1 MARAKIAGA
10 TREEFY
16 QRLHDAPY
24 AARGFFETV
33 GAHFGR
39 RNDVNVHYTATNVA
53 DLRLEAVWQRKNGKE
68 GSQNFATMY
77 WQTQNQC
84 VSGRCYLTPDE
95 LAVLGFEGATKPKSA
110 TEPLKSD
117 LSLDESVWRYRA
129 QDFIRVME
137 AARIK
142 ILQAKAGA
150 P

>member
-1 MARAKIAGA
+1 MAGV

-33 GAHFGR
+33 GEHFQR
-39 RNDVNVHYTATNVA
+39 RNDVNVHYTGTNVA
-53 DLRLEAVWQRKNGKE
+53 DLRLEAVWQRRNGTE

-77 WQTQNQC
+77 WQTQNQR
-84 VSGRCYLTPDE
+84 VFGRCYLVPDE

-117 LSLDESVWRYRA
+117 LSLDERVWRYRA
-129 QDFIRVME
+129 QEFIRAME

-142 ILQAKAGA
+142 MLQAKTGSA
-150 P
+150 

>member
-1 MARAKIAGA
+1 MAA

-33 GAHFGR
+33 GQHFER

-53 DLRLEAVWQRKNGKE
+53 DLRLEAVWQRRNGTE

-77 WQTQNQC
+77 WQTKNQC
-84 VSGRCYLTPDE
+84 VAARCYLTPDE
-95 LAVLGFEGATKPKSA
+95 LGIFGFDGATTPKSA

-117 LSLDESVWRYRA
+117 LSLGEGAWRFRVH
-129 QDFIRVME
+129 DFIRAME

-142 ILQAKAGA
+142 IMQAKAGA
-150 P
+150 A

>member
-1 MARAKIAGA
+1 MAGVN
-10 TREEFY
+10 REQFY

-24 AARGFFETV
+24 AVRGLFETV
-33 GAHFGR
+33 GEHFDR
-39 RNDVNVHYTATNVA
+39 RNDVNVHFTATNVA
-53 DLRLEAVWQRKNGKE
+53 DLRLEAVWQQKNGTE

-77 WQTQNQC
+77 WQTQNQR

-117 LSLDESVWRYRA
+117 LSLDEEVWRYRA
-129 QDFIRVME
+129 QDFIRAME

-142 ILQAKAGA
+142 MLQAKTVAA
-150 P
+150 